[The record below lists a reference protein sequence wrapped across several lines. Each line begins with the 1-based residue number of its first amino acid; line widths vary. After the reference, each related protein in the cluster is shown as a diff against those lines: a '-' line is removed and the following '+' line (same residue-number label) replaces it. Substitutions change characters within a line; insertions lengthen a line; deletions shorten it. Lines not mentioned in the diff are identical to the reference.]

1 MVPAKTILVSIFAL
15 ALLPVGCATSRA
27 PVERTIEFTK
37 VPPFA
42 EGSSE
47 RTEAI
52 EGRAQGVRRGEKVV
66 LYARSGAWWIQPT
79 TRAPFTSVETD
90 STWKN
95 RTHPGSA
102 YAALLVNEAYYP
114 SPKIDT
120 LPGKGGGVLATAIV
134 ENNSSL
140 HPTGNVLLFSG
151 YEWMIRQN
159 PSNPGGT
166 HNDYDLANAWTD
178 THGSLH
184 MRIAGQPRHWTSAE
198 VNLTRSLG
206 YGSYRFVVRD
216 LSQLE
221 PAMVFTMLTWDDD
234 GPAREMNIEISKW
247 GASEASRNAQF
258 VIQPYHVP
266 ANTAQFQA
274 PPGMITFMLRWAP
287 GRASFKAF
295 RGAVTR
301 WESPSIG
308 EHVFTSGVP
317 APGNEAIHMNL
328 YIFGDTRSPVQRGTE
343 VVVEQFEYLP

>member
-1 MVPAKTILVSIFAL
+1 MPAKTILVSTFAL
-15 ALLPVGCATSRA
+15 ALLSAGCATSRA

-47 RTEAI
+47 KTEPI
-52 EGRAQGVRRGEKVV
+52 EGRAEGVRRGEKVV
-66 LYARSGAWWIQPT
+66 LYARSGAWWVQPRI
-79 TRAPFTSVETD
+79 RAPFTNVEAD

-95 RTHPGSA
+95 LTHPGSA
-102 YAALLVNEAYYP
+102 YAALLVDETFNP
-114 SPKIDT
+114 NPKIDT
-120 LPGKGGGVLATAIV
+120 LPGKGGGVLASTIV
-134 ENNSSL
+134 QNNSL
-140 HPTGNVLLFSG
+140 PRPTGNMLLFSG
-151 YEWMIRQN
+151 YDWLIRKN
-159 PSNPGGT
+159 TSNPGGT
-166 HNDYDLANAWTD
+166 RNDYDPANAWTD
-178 THGSLH
+178 EQGFLH
-184 MRIAGQPRHWTSAE
+184 MRIAGQPGHWTSAE

-206 YGSYRFVVRD
+206 YGSYRFLVRD
-216 LSQLE
+216 LSKLE

-234 GPAREMNIEISKW
+234 GPAREMDIEISKW

-258 VIQPYHVP
+258 VIQPYHFP

-274 PPGMITFMLRWAP
+274 PAGMITFMLRWAP
-287 GRASFKAF
+287 GKASFKAF

-301 WESPSIG
+301 WESPAIG

-328 YIFGDTRSPVQRGTE
+328 YIFGDTRNPVRRGTE